1 MKVLMLSLLLA
12 GLVALALL
20 VGTREYFDSTA
31 ASGSSSMPVQVELTM
46 SPALRSLMETPRI
59 VAASDKTP
67 PQVDAMAR
75 DRDALI
81 AAERADQMRE
91 MRERRRK
98 YYSQGDPDEGDFDT
112 LMTTD
117 RCHRRPH
124 RPEEPDHGDCPDMS
138 KYIRDDE
145 VPCWN
150 CSLP

>member
-91 MRERRRK
+91 RRRK
-98 YYSQGDPDEGDFDT
+98 YSQEDSDEGGFDT

-117 RCHRRPH
+117 RRHRRPH

-138 KYIRDDE
+138 KYIRYDE